1 MILAKLKAQI
11 QNAINSMKI
20 SSMKAV
26 QNNIQIQIQNNIQNQ
41 IQNSSMKAVQN
52 NIQIQNDK
60 DDKDLSYFD
69 GSN

>member
-26 QNNIQIQIQNNIQNQ
+26 QNNIQ
-41 IQNSSMKAVQN
+41 NSSMKAVQN

-60 DDKDLSYFD
+60 DDKDLSYF
-69 GSN
+69 GRRNRLYY